1 MNRNSAKDNFLINAE
16 YVFNKLRIRSVFYAT
31 IIILALTFILS
42 FAFRFS
48 VNFTFNGE
56 ISQAYTYKSD
66 DSTKLLADKIIE
78 IQLNQTLSD
87 LFENRQNIEVEIT
100 DGNIPI
106 YRGKCE
112 IVQYSNSI
120 TNNNQKAYKAIIARN
135 INEGKIE
142 FFPANL
148 SGNYKAEIII
158 NNVRIR
164 LSDLLNLIILND
176 LCSIEINH
184 FS

>member
-78 IQLNQTLSD
+78 IQLNQALSD
-87 LFENRQNIEVEIT
+87 LFKNRQNIKVEIT

-106 YRGKCE
+106 YKGKCN
-112 IVQYSNSI
+112 IVQYSSY
-120 TNNNQKAYKAIIARN
+120 TNNNHKAYKAIIARN
-135 INEGKIE
+135 INEGQVE
-142 FFPANL
+142 FFPSNL
-148 SGNYKAEIII
+148 SGNYKTKIII
-158 NNVRIR
+158 DDVRIK
-164 LSDLLNLIILND
+164 LSDLLNLIILKD